1 MLNSW
6 TNVFQ
11 LALSFT
17 DIREQSISITVF
29 PVALE
34 INNISFH
41 STSSFQHS
49 NVSLE

>member
-34 INNISFH
+34 ITISLFIPQALF
-41 STSSFQHS
+41 TTAMC
-49 NVSLE
+49 L